1 MKLINIAKLSSL
13 WAVLLFAAISCL
25 GCCDNKEG
33 ESKYPS
39 VHRTQEGSVTYL
51 NDSIVIVNTR
61 KGGLDNYETII
72 VNLKDVTKTIR
83 KED

>member
-1 MKLINIAKLSSL
+1 MKILNIARLSPL

-25 GCCDNKEG
+25 GCRENKEG

-61 KGGLDNYETII
+61 KGGLDDYETVI
-72 VNLKDVTKTIR
+72 VNLKDVVKTTR
-83 KED
+83 EED